1 MYKKRKWKFTRTELF
16 GFIVGLDRNRPL
28 DQYKRRHKVLLI

>member
-1 MYKKRKWKFTRTELF
+1 MYEKRKWKFTRTELF
-16 GFIVGLDRNRPL
+16 GLIVGLDRIRPL